1 MGKILSKEET
11 IQSLKALDV
20 NSFEGKP
27 LEELNT
33 DELKELL
40 DNVNNKP
47 ASKKTSKKIVVK
59 ETKKSVVKNREE
71 IKTYLFKNYYGRRKK

>member
-40 DNVNNKP
+40 ENVNNKP

-59 ETKKSVVKNREE
+59 EIKKSVVKNREE